1 MEADHWK
8 TSHLPKPVYSSMW
21 NEHYCGPVSTGI
33 RPPPSSKK
41 SPTYLSGAGVKV
53 APEHGNLYGPHS
65 QMLQWHA
72 PFYCTALASRHA
84 RKGANANKLVSNA
97 QPPANVKAGAR
108 ITRAVMTSNTCCEH
122 DRLKS
127 RAYTYM
133 TLMLNKPGFIN

>member
-1 MEADHWK
+1 LENLTPTQAALLQHVKWALLRASFYWDK
-8 TSHLPKPVYSSMW
+8 ATSVQQ
-21 NEHYCGPVSTGI
+21 GI
-33 RPPPSSKK
+33 PD
-41 SPTYLSGAGVKV
+41 LSEWGWVKV

-84 RKGANANKLVSNA
+84 REGANANELVSDA
-97 QPPANVKAGAR
+97 QPRANVKAGAR

-127 RAYTYM
+127 RACTYM